1 MATRRH
7 AVNAF
12 NVNRTF
18 CWFRPKSVLIDVGES
33 MSDTESILSAA
44 RQCGAHLLSF
54 IWPVFSLGI
63 SFLSYLTP
71 ADKKEE
77 EEDDDNQP
85 NTTATKKKSSKRSTR
100 REIRRVWV
108 FIYTHTHTH
117 THTHIYIYIYIFC
130 SVIFAFLFGWL
141 LLFIFALSL
150 SLSIPLFFVSS
161 WKSECVSVWVCVW
174 LCVCYSLA
182 I

>member
-1 MATRRH
+1 
-7 AVNAF
+7 
-12 NVNRTF
+12 
-18 CWFRPKSVLIDVGES
+18 

-71 ADKKEE
+71 ADKKE

-117 THTHIYIYIYIFC
+117 THTHIYIYIYIYILFC
-130 SVIFAFLFGWL
+130 NICFSFWLAFVIHLC
-141 LLFIFALSL
+141 SL
-150 SLSIPLFFVSS
+150 SLSIYSSFFCFILKKRVC
-161 WKSECVSVWVCVW
+161 KCVSVCVAVCV
-174 LCVCYSLA
+174 LFVGYISRLRSIGLIGISHCACPREKRLPKRFNRS